1 MKKGVA
7 ITGMGVISSI
17 GNSVKENLNSLLN
30 YKKKN
35 WTNFNYRIKTQG

>member
-30 YKKKN
+30 YKKKLDQ
-35 WTNFNYRIKTQG
+35 FQL